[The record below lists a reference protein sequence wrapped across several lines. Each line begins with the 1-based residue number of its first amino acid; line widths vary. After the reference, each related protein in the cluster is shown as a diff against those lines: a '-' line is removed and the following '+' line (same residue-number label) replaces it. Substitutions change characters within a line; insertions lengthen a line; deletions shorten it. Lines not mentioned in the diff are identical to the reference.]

1 MRLHYLLLL
10 IVKILLLFFYY
21 MLWIFLLEVVIYCIW
36 EMYILLQSGMLAL
49 CIWVSKGLFAWRIY
63 QHLDSP
69 TLIDPKYADLRAKD
83 AKFVAFCGIVGNLKS
98 AYRTTLGFC
107 IQEGEKILIYEYMP
121 NKSLDFFL
129 FGKAYVCLRVDFCFF
144 YMMLINT

>member
-36 EMYILLQSGMLAL
+36 KMYILLQSSMLAL
-49 CIWVSKGLFAWRIY
+49 CIWVSKGLCAWCIY

-69 TLIDPKYADLRAKD
+69 THIDPKCADLRAED
-83 AKFVAFCGIVGNLKS
+83 AKFVAFYGIVGNLKS
-98 AYRTTLGFC
+98 AYRTTVGFLHTVHLC
-107 IQEGEKILIYEYMP
+107 ENKYGSYILVWATFVKFISFIKIISPSSSMI
-121 NKSLDFFL
+121 K
-129 FGKAYVCLRVDFCFF
+129 
-144 YMMLINT
+144 